1 MLQPFQG
8 LSCTFIA
15 LLIQSVKFVRIV
27 FKTPH
32 LDRALRPDGQY
43 AALVLEALHQFELG
57 IIYGMALAQQQTQ
70 TRDAWFKRKIPVTRS
85 SDCNE
90 HNKEDHS

>member
-1 MLQPFQG
+1 MALALICLHSPQYSFALTSPMLQPFQG

-15 LLIQSVKFVRIV
+15 LLIQGVKFVRIV

-57 IIYGMALAQQQTQ
+57 IYI
-70 TRDAWFKRKIPVTRS
+70 AWRLLSNRRRRGKRR
-85 SDCNE
+85 
-90 HNKEDHS
+90 